1 LTDSNEACLLAR
13 RRSKP
18 DGRRHAK
25 GILDAVLCCVAAPIG
40 ALPGAARD
48 FPFCIK
54 GCDVGGSLGDCSFSS
69 YEQCKAAASG
79 RDAYCDANPYFS
91 AKAEPQSDRAR
102 QSRKRF

>member
-1 LTDSNEACLLAR
+1 LHDAGRSRTEDAMR
-13 RRSKP
+13 RVFWT
-18 DGRRHAK
+18 
-25 GILDAVLCCVAAPIG
+25 LVLCCVAAPIG